1 MAPHL
6 EAYGSEVMNTMH
18 KTEDTESYNAKKAH
32 ALLREHP
39 ERYDEVAD
47 EKGAV
52 CEKVKTCGVVTI
64 YNAFRNEKRDATVE
78 AA

>member
-6 EAYGSEVMNTMH
+6 EYFGSEVRNTEHETGDM
-18 KTEDTESYNAKKAH
+18 ESDNGRKAH

-47 EKGAV
+47 DKGDA
-52 CEKVKTCGVVTI
+52 CGTDGAEQTSGESTG
-64 YNAFRNEKRDATVE
+64 NL
-78 AA
+78 